1 MNNGNPSDLVLLFHL
16 ILFCTGRRYSE
27 PSLFVGPTPQD
38 RVLGIDALYL
48 IGMMI
53 ALTLGM
59 LYRTSW
65 YFDIALLVSLFGFLS
80 TAAMARFLLRG
91 EVIEP

>member
-1 MNNGNPSDLVLLFHL
+1 METLLIWSCYFA
-16 ILFCTGRRYSE
+16 LFCFALAGVIISS
-27 PSLFVGPTPQD
+27 PLVIGPTPQD
-38 RVLGIDALYL
+38 RVLGIDTLYL
-48 IGMMI
+48 LGMMI

>member
-1 MNNGNPSDLVLLFHL
+1 METLLIWSCYFT
-16 ILFCTGRRYSE
+16 LFCFALAGVILSH
-27 PSLFVGPTPQD
+27 PLFVGPTPQD
-38 RVLGIDALYL
+38 RVLGIDTLYL

-65 YFDIALLVSLFGFLS
+65 YFDIGLLVSLFGFLS